1 MLHRVDHASRFLFL
15 QKTPRFYSNP
25 LILLSISTIST
36 YKTHERTR
44 TRTTRFDER
53 EGRKFGSG
61 RSVRKRKKTYM

>member
-36 YKTHERTR
+36 YKTHEHAYTLRSMK
-44 TRTTRFDER
+44 EK
-53 EGRKFGSG
+53 EES
-61 RSVRKRKKTYM
+61 SVREDR